1 MRFCDK
7 LAKLRKNNNLS
18 QEQLAEMMNV
28 SRQSISK
35 WESGS
40 TYPDMDK
47 MLQLCKILNCKLDEL
62 MDDGVIGNVEV
73 DKKRDNIFN
82 KILNTITK
90 IYNMFCS
97 MTTQEKL
104 KCLLELFFIAFI
116 VFILGSIINMICG
129 KLVYNLLNIIP
140 FNFSYSFI
148 DFINSI
154 LGFIINIFELIIIF
168 HLFKV
173 RYLDYYVIDNKE
185 NNNTYIEP
193 QKEKIIIRDSKYSND
208 NILKS
213 IKRLIK
219 ICIKIFLISIIFPI
233 MFVFLLSIFGFIL
246 SMWHINYGKIFV
258 FGTILC
264 LATSLF
270 IYVII
275 EFIFKFIFNRTQ
287 NLKKLF
293 IMFICSLSLIG
304 ITSGGIFLST
314 LEFKYVDENA
324 LEELEK
330 HTVTKY
336 INMEDDILILD
347 CRNIEYKI
355 DDSIDNIK
363 FDINYIDDFD
373 YYLYYN
379 KIYEI
384 NNQEKVYFSLLDFN
398 ITKRDF
404 PYNDI
409 YKIFINDIKNKIIRN
424 YRDTSEDKIVVTLS
438 QKNYDKLKHNQE
450 KYDYIT
456 NN

>member
-73 DKKRDNIFN
+73 NKEKNNILN
-82 KILNTITK
+82 KVLNTITK
-90 IYNMFCS
+90 IYKMFCS
-97 MTTQEKL
+97 MTTQEKF
-104 KCLLELFFIAFI
+104 KCLLELFFITFI

-330 HTVTKY
+330 HIVTKY
-336 INMEDDILILD
+336 VNMEDDILILD
-347 CRNIEYKI
+347 YRNIEYKI

-373 YYLYYN
+373 YYLHYN
-379 KIYEI
+379 KIYEM

-409 YKIFINDIKNKIIRN
+409 YKIFINDIKSKIIRN

>member
-62 MDDGVIGNVEV
+62 MDDGVIGNIEV

-373 YYLYYN
+373 YYLHYN

-424 YRDTSEDKIVVTLS
+424 YRDTSEDKIIVTLS

>member
-47 MLQLCKILNCKLDEL
+47 MLQLCKILDCKLDEL
-62 MDDGVIGNVEV
+62 MDDGVIGNVEAN
-73 DKKRDNIFN
+73 KKRDNIFN

-97 MTTQEKL
+97 MTTQEKF

-140 FNFSYSFI
+140 FYFSYSFI

-173 RYLDYYVIDNKE
+173 RYLDYYIIDNKE

-213 IKRLIK
+213 IKKLIK

-287 NLKKLF
+287 NLKRLF

-324 LEELEK
+324 LEKLEK

-336 INMEDDILILD
+336 IDMEDDVLIFD

-384 NNQEKVYFSLLDFN
+384 NNHEKVYFSLLDFN
-398 ITKRDF
+398 ITKKDF
-404 PYNDI
+404 PYNEI
-409 YKIFINDIKNKIIRN
+409 YNIFINDIKNKIIRN
-424 YRDTSEDKIVVTLS
+424 YRDTSEVKIIVTLS

-450 KYDYIT
+450 KYDYII

>member
-116 VFILGSIINMICG
+116 VFILGSIINMICD

-233 MFVFLLSIFGFIL
+233 MFVFLLSVFGFIL

-275 EFIFKFIFNRTQ
+275 EFIFKFIFNRIQ